1 MLAGSRRVQASL
13 WNDRYRAGPIPIG
26 QTFAA
31 YATKSAAR
39 SLVPYSRLTTM
50 TSSPSKANVM
60 RQFPETVMAHWPFLS
75 PLSGCKA
82 CSGKGGS
89 GVRGQALAHCCVK
102 VLFDQ
107 GTPVP
112 LRESRLSLL
121 STTSWP
127 RIRLRVA
134 DIKLAIDQAAA
145 SGFFEVLIPH
155 AK

>member
-1 MLAGSRRVQASL
+1 
-13 WNDRYRAGPIPIG
+13 
-26 QTFAA
+26 
-31 YATKSAAR
+31 
-39 SLVPYSRLTTM
+39 
-50 TSSPSKANVM
+50 
-60 RQFPETVMAHWPFLS
+60 
-75 PLSGCKA
+75 
-82 CSGKGGS
+82 
-89 GVRGQALAHCCVK
+89 VK

-112 LRESRLSLL
+112 LREFLSGHEVSTAYELGWSTLRNGELLAMADARGFQVFVTTDTNLRYQQNLQERRIAIVVL

-145 SGFFEVLIPH
+145 SGFSEVLIPH